1 MKKGDFLKPGY
12 VENFFEREI
21 KNFRFCLG
29 GDDPGRHYYATNNI
43 TSKLWRGVFIC
54 KESVIIWKSIYT
66 NHRFSSPNVT
76 WFKSKCEEFLPLLP
90 LKSSGFLK
98 QNKIRL

>member
-29 GDDPGRHYYATNNI
+29 GMTLEDTIMQQTILHQNSEG
-43 TSKLWRGVFIC
+43 
-54 KESVIIWKSIYT
+54 
-66 NHRFSSPNVT
+66 
-76 WFKSKCEEFLPLLP
+76 EFLYAKSQLLYENQFIQTTDFP
-90 LKSSGFLK
+90 VPM
-98 QNKIRL
+98 